1 MNLDK
6 LNLSL
11 KDETILHI
19 ETPCIDTFKRL
30 NNNFEDTLKDLS
42 IDEFLSTLTSLDGQF
57 RIKFENDKFIGVIVD
72 RWSSLPFFFNTKE
85 KKYQKEVT
93 EITSLSSLS
102 IYSLFLYRRLWG
114 KMTLD
119 RKTIKIQSGTYSILT

>member
-42 IDEFLSTLTSLDGQF
+42 IDEFLSTLTF
-57 RIKFENDKFIGVIVD
+57 
-72 RWSSLPFFFNTKE
+72 
-85 KKYQKEVT
+85 
-93 EITSLSSLS
+93 
-102 IYSLFLYRRLWG
+102 
-114 KMTLD
+114 
-119 RKTIKIQSGTYSILT
+119 

>member
-19 ETPCIDTFKRL
+19 ETPCINTFKRL
-30 NNNFEDTLKDLS
+30 NKNFEDTLKNLS
-42 IDEFLSTLTSLDGQF
+42 IDDFLSSLTSLDGQF

-72 RWSSLPFFFNTKE
+72 RWSSLPFFFNTEE

-119 RKTIKIQSGTYSILT
+119 KKTMVYIN

>member
-1 MNLDK
+1 MLLTSFSFSRKKATNESRQIK
-6 LNLSL
+6 SPL

-72 RWSSLPFFFNTKE
+72 RWILYHFSLIQK
-85 KKYQKEVT
+85 KKYQK
-93 EITSLSSLS
+93 
-102 IYSLFLYRRLWG
+102 
-114 KMTLD
+114 K
-119 RKTIKIQSGTYSILT
+119 

>member
-85 KKYQKEVT
+85 KYQKEVT

-119 RKTIKIQSGTYSILT
+119 MKL